1 TGTIATRTDRAMAN
15 VAVTLTGEGTADQMT
30 MTDAAGIYYFTDLN
44 MGIDYTVQPEYAVA
58 VNVQDVKTS
67 DIVKITKVIL
77 GAEDFDSP
85 YDYLAADVD
94 QNRNLNVLDLVGIQ
108 RVILGLDANYVTGES
123 WGFVPAD
130 VDVSNPYAAAFPEV
144 YNANDLT
151 GSILD
156 ADFVAFAYGDVVGN
170 GRSTASINAAD
181 AQLEAGQMHTME
193 IRGTALAGFQG
204 TIELAA
210 GLELVTASYAGE
222 GAINL
227 NRAGD
232 GLVAVALR
240 GADAVLTLEVMATAA
255 GRLSELVSLTD
266 EITVREGVNLNGTG
280 GALTLSFTTA
290 EVATGLNALLQ
301 NTPNPVRGET
311 VIRYELAVAGAATL
325 TVQDAAGRLL
335 LTRKLE
341 ATAGRNQVT
350 LTAAELGAAGVL
362 TYTLTAGDFTA
373 TRKMVVV
380 R

>member
-1 TGTIATRTDRAMAN
+1 
-15 VAVTLTGEGTADQMT
+15 
-30 MTDAAGIYYFTDLN
+30 
-44 MGIDYTVQPEYAVA
+44 
-58 VNVQDVKTS
+58 
-67 DIVKITKVIL
+67 
-77 GAEDFDSP
+77 
-85 YDYLAADVD
+85 
-94 QNRNLNVLDLVGIQ
+94 
-108 RVILGLDANYVTGES
+108 
-123 WGFVPAD
+123 
-130 VDVSNPYAAAFPEV
+130 AAFPEV

-170 GRSTASINAAD
+170 GRSTASIEAAD
-181 AQLEAGQMHTME
+181 VQLEAGQMHTME
-193 IRGTALAGFQG
+193 IRGTELAGFQG
-204 TIELAA
+204 TIELAT
-210 GLELVTASYAGE
+210 GLELVTASYEGE

-240 GADAVLTLEVMATAA
+240 GDAVLTLEVMATAA

>member
-1 TGTIATRTDRAMAN
+1 
-15 VAVTLTGEGTADQMT
+15 
-30 MTDAAGIYYFTDLN
+30 
-44 MGIDYTVQPEYAVA
+44 
-58 VNVQDVKTS
+58 
-67 DIVKITKVIL
+67 
-77 GAEDFDSP
+77 
-85 YDYLAADVD
+85 
-94 QNRNLNVLDLVGIQ
+94 
-108 RVILGLDANYVTGES
+108 
-123 WGFVPAD
+123 AD

-170 GRSTASINAAD
+170 GRSTASIEAAD

-193 IRGTALAGFQG
+193 IRSTELAGFQG

-325 TVQDAAGRLL
+325 TVQDAAGRLI

>member
-1 TGTIATRTDRAMAN
+1 
-15 VAVTLTGEGTADQMT
+15 
-30 MTDAAGIYYFTDLN
+30 
-44 MGIDYTVQPEYAVA
+44 
-58 VNVQDVKTS
+58 
-67 DIVKITKVIL
+67 
-77 GAEDFDSP
+77 
-85 YDYLAADVD
+85 
-94 QNRNLNVLDLVGIQ
+94 
-108 RVILGLDANYVTGES
+108 
-123 WGFVPAD
+123 
-130 VDVSNPYAAAFPEV
+130 
-144 YNANDLT
+144 
-151 GSILD
+151 
-156 ADFVAFAYGDVVGN
+156 
-170 GRSTASINAAD
+170 
-181 AQLEAGQMHTME
+181 
-193 IRGTALAGFQG
+193 
-204 TIELAA
+204 